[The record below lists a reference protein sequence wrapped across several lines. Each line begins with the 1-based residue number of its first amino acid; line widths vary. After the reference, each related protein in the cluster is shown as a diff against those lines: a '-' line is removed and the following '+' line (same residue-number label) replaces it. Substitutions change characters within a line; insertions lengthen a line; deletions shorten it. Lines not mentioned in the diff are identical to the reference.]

1 MKPRQKKI
9 LRIARQLNKQYA
21 DDFVGFVERYIS
33 FSGLKLKGLTPQQV
47 EVGEKIVTDK
57 NLCVAAGGGIGKSAI
72 AALFVIWFLA
82 THPHSKIPT
91 TAPSHKQLMDVLWSE
106 IGLWLKRCKLQDMFL
121 LRRGKLSVKGF
132 DEWYA
137 VARTVPKDGK
147 NLNDTLAGFHAPF
160 LMVIVDEAS
169 GVPDPVYTALEGAMT
184 DSNSY
189 VLLISNPVSTGGY
202 YYDTIAD
209 PEGKGKDYTVLYYD
223 SRDSPLVDPSFEER
237 IINRYG
243 KNHPMYKAKV
253 LGLPI
258 ALTESAII
266 SPEDFDRI
274 TTEQRQNFSGPVTM
288 AIDVAAGGAD
298 KTIFCHK
305 EGPSIV
311 RWDEFITKDPQDI
324 LDHAV
329 SLYRRLYQGKHF
341 KCVIDANGIGWG
353 PYHLLLN
360 NAPFK
365 TYGFIGSEKS
375 EKPNMFRNKRTEG
388 YFLLSREFENLHF
401 PTSPPERLKK
411 ELVNLRFDYA
421 AEPIEMEEKKKFKGR
436 LGFSPDYSDS
446 LMMAVALGQ
455 MGAMTISY
463 QVPKQAS
470 RSMDR
475 LKISKRN
482 ERLGKYARFV
492 H

>member
-1 MKPRQKKI
+1 MKTKQKKV
-9 LRIARQLNKQYA
+9 LRIVRELNKKYA
-21 DDFVGFVERYIS
+21 NDFNGFVENYIS
-33 FSGLKLKGLTPQQV
+33 FSGLKLKGLTDQQQ
-47 EVGEKIVTDK
+47 EIGEKIISDK

-82 THPHSKIPT
+82 THPYSKIPT

-106 IGLWLKRCKLQDMFL
+106 IGLWLKRCKLQDIFN
-121 LRRGKLSVKGF
+121 LRRGKLSIKGF

-147 NLNDTLAGFHAPF
+147 NLNDTLAGFHAPY
-160 LMVIVDEAS
+160 LLIIVDEAS

-184 DSNSY
+184 ETHSY

-202 YYDTIAD
+202 YYDTISD

-223 SRDSPLVDPSFEER
+223 SRNSALVDPSFEER

-258 ALTESAII
+258 TLTESVVI

-274 TTEQRQNFSGPVTM
+274 TAENRSSFNGPVTM
-288 AIDVAAGGAD
+288 SIDVAAGGAD
-298 KTIFCHK
+298 KTVFCHK
-305 EGPSIV
+305 QGPSIV
-311 RWDEFITKDPQDI
+311 RWDEFVTKDPQDI

-329 SLYRRLYQGKHF
+329 SLYNRLWKGQHF
-341 KCVIDANGIGWG
+341 NCVVDAAGIGWG

-365 TYGFIGSEKS
+365 TIGFIGSEKS
-375 EKPNMFRNKRTEG
+375 DKSNMFRNKRTEG
-388 YFLLSREFENLHF
+388 YFLLSKEFENLHF
-401 PTSPPERLKK
+401 PTSVPERLKK
-411 ELVNLRFDYA
+411 ELVNLKFDYA
-421 AEPIEMEEKKKFKGR
+421 AEPIEMEEKKKFKSR
-436 LGFSPDYSDS
+436 LGFSPDYSDA
-446 LMMAVALGQ
+446 LMMAVSTSQ
-455 MGAMTISY
+455 MGLAEICAHVPRAASNAMARFKITG
-463 QVPKQAS
+463 QNS
-470 RSMDR
+470 RY
-475 LKISKRN
+475 
-482 ERLGKYARFV
+482 GKYAKFM
-492 H
+492 